1 MINYSTNICSH
12 QVLNPCS
19 NLSRMLTAES
29 VHQEWTKEYQQILDK
44 MTRDIWP
51 QRSHIMAPLTALTS
65 VNVAWKMNPWSSEG
79 FWWNEKSIY
88 RRSFPGLPYFNEV
101 LINCVLM
108 THRPIAL
115 QSRKIEHCSDKQY
128 SYWKSTKLNSRGP
141 EGMQGQQDLIRWIK
155 EQTTWKTYNTS
166 SKYIRW
172 NQGHSWNLSRL
183 NGTETYPMETVIPE
197 EKLQKVVWN
206 QRGKDLRQSSF
217 RLKSY

>member
-1 MINYSTNICSH
+1 MDKGISTNIGQNDKGHLASKVSH
-12 QVLNPCS
+12 YGSS
-19 NLSRMLTAES
+19 NS
-29 VHQEWTKEYQQILDK
+29 LDFSQCGLK
-44 MTRDIWP
+44 MD
-51 QRSHIMAPLTALTS
+51 
-65 VNVAWKMNPWSSEG
+65 PWSSEG
-79 FWWNEKSIY
+79 FWWNEKSIH

-108 THRPIAL
+108 MHRPIAF

-141 EGMQGQQDLIRWIK
+141 EGTQGQQDWIRWIK
-155 EQTTWKTYNTS
+155 EQTRWKTYNT
-166 SKYIRW
+166 RW
-172 NQGHSWNLSRL
+172 NQSHSWSLSRL

-217 RLKSY
+217 MLKS